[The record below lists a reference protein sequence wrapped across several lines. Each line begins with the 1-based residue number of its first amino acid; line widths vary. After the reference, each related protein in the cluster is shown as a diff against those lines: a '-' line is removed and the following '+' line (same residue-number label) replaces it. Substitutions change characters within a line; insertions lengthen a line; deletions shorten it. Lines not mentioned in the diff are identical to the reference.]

1 MHETDLARGTHYY
14 GLYPVIVTDLV
25 APERLGRVQVSLPW
39 LGGGHEA
46 AGGGGDVRMWATML
60 SPYADESQ
68 GLQVLPEVGS
78 QVIVGC
84 EGGEPRRLYVVGSAW
99 NGKEAMPV
107 TPTRPNNR
115 RGIYSREHSKLEFDD
130 SSGAATV
137 TMSTSGGHRVVLD
150 TGSSQVEITHS
161 GGSRIVLSA
170 SGQIQ
175 ITANSTVEVTAASL
189 NVHAATAI
197 FDGSVMCTQLT
208 ASVGVVSP
216 SYTPGAGNVW

>member
-1 MHETDLARGTHYY
+1 MNATVLTQATHYF
-14 GLYPVIVTDLV
+14 GLYPVRVTNLV
-25 APERLGRVQVSLPW
+25 DPDRLGRVEVSLPW
-39 LGGGHEA
+39 LGGPGA
-46 AGGGGDVRMWATML
+46 ASVRAWATLL
-60 SPYADESQ
+60 SPYADHNQ

-84 EGGEPRRLYVVGSAW
+84 EGGDPRRLYIVGSAW
-99 NGKEAMPV
+99 NGKEVMPV
-107 TPTRPNNR
+107 TPTRPNNK
-115 RGIYSREHSKLEFDD
+115 RGLYSREHSKLEFDD
-130 SSGAATV
+130 TPGAATV
-137 TMSTSGGHRVVLD
+137 TLSTSTGHKVVLD
-150 TGSSQVEITHS
+150 TAASQIEITHS
-161 GGSRIVLSA
+161 GGSRVVLSA

-197 FDGSVMCTQLT
+197 FDGSVTCTQLT